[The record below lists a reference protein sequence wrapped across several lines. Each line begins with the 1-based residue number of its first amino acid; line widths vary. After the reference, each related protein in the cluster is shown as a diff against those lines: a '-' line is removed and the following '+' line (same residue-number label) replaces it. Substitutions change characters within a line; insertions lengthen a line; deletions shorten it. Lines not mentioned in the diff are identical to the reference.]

1 MKNTKKVA
9 VKRTAKRSKVDY
21 WVDPVIV
28 DKRIDLSTI
37 IDKINL
43 QGFLRGIK
51 LG

>member
-1 MKNTKKVA
+1 MKKVKTVV
-9 VKRTAKRSKVDY
+9 VKKTAKRSKIDY

>member
-1 MKNTKKVA
+1 MKKVKTVA
-9 VKRTAKRSKVDY
+9 VKKTAKRPKNNY

-28 DKRIDLSTI
+28 DRYIDLSTI